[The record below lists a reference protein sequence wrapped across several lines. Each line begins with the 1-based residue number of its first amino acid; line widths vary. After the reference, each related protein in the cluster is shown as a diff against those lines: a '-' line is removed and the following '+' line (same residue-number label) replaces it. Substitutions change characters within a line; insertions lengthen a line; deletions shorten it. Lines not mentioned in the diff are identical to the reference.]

1 MGQLVHRFAVG
12 DEVRVFARGAD
23 DDALPEITVR
33 LLENKGGKRVA
44 LGIEAPETL
53 RIDFHPLNGVKPALS

>member
-23 DDALPEITVR
+23 DESLPEITVR
-33 LLENKGGKRVA
+33 LLENNGKRVA

-53 RIDFHPLNGVKPALS
+53 RIDFHPSNGVKPV